1 MLIKLKEREKFRFNL
16 FFGKILKEEYDVNK
30 NYKILRQC
38 TKNQFS
44 KIYSL
49 NLSLTHNLLT
59 YYPEYSFY
67 PFPSCEPKPELLF
80 YTPVFISCVIL
91 FMRAVKKG
99 SPASFILIFS
109 QAYITVV

>member
-38 TKNQFS
+38 TKNQFL

-59 YYPEYSFY
+59 YYPEYFFY
-67 PFPSCEPKPELLF
+67 A
-80 YTPVFISCVIL
+80 PVFISCVIL